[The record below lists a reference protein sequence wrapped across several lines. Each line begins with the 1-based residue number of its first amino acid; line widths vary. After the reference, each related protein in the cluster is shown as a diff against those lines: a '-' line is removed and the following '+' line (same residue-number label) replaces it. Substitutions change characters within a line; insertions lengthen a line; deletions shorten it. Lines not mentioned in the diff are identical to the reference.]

1 MITTLIFILVLSV
14 LVFAHELGHFWTA
27 RKLGVKAEEFGF
39 GFPPRAF
46 GFYRDIKGKW
56 RRFTG
61 NRALE
66 DLPAEQA
73 PADTVYS
80 LNWLP
85 IGGFVRIKGENGEG
99 KQDPDSFATKSLWRR
114 ALILSA
120 GVIMNVI
127 LAAMLLS
134 LGYMIGLPQG
144 IDDVRP
150 SARITKA
157 EVIVMEALADSPA
170 QRAGL
175 QAGDV
180 IVAVNGQEV
189 DSSEGLQAIVG
200 ANNGQATEFLV
211 KSQSEEKSL
220 QITPEIISST
230 GKPGIGVSIYAS
242 GTVRYPFFIAIW
254 EGIRATGLM
263 FWAIIVAFAVLIRDL
278 FLGVGV
284 GGQVAGP
291 VGIATLTGQVASLG
305 FAYLLQFMALLSLNL
320 ALINILPFPAL
331 DGGRLLFLLIEKF
344 KGRPVRQSV
353 EALIH
358 TIGFWLLILL
368 IIVVTYKDIV
378 RLFWFI
384 Y

>member
-1 MITTLIFILVLSV
+1 
-14 LVFAHELGHFWTA
+14 
-27 RKLGVKAEEFGF
+27 
-39 GFPPRAF
+39 
-46 GFYRDIKGKW
+46 
-56 RRFTG
+56 
-61 NRALE
+61 
-66 DLPAEQA
+66 
-73 PADTVYS
+73 
-80 LNWLP
+80 
-85 IGGFVRIKGENGEG
+85 
-99 KQDPDSFATKSLWRR
+99 
-114 ALILSA
+114 
-120 GVIMNVI
+120 
-127 LAAMLLS
+127 
-134 LGYMIGLPQG
+134 
-144 IDDVRP
+144 
-150 SARITKA
+150 
-157 EVIVMEALADSPA
+157 METLADSPA

-180 IVAVNGQEV
+180 IVSVNGEEV
-189 DSSEGLQAIVG
+189 NSSEALQALV
-200 ANNGQATEFLV
+200 AASNGQTTEFLI
-211 KSQSEEKSL
+211 KGQTEEKSL

-291 VGIATLTGQVASLG
+291 VGIATLTGQVAGLG

-344 KGRPVRQSV
+344 KGKPVRQSV
-353 EALIH
+353 EVLIH

-378 RLFWFI
+378 RLF
-384 Y
+384 

>member
-56 RRFTG
+56 RHFGGSRS
-61 NRALE
+61 LE

-99 KQDPDSFATKSLWRR
+99 KQDHDSFAAKSLWRR

-120 GVIMNVI
+120 GVMMNII

-134 LGYMIGLPQG
+134 LGYMIGLPQS

-150 SARITKA
+150 SAHITKA
-157 EVIVMEALADSPA
+157 EVVVMETLADSPA
-170 QRAGL
+170 QKAGL

-180 IVAVNGQEV
+180 IVSVNGEAVN
-189 DSSEGLQAIVG
+189 SSEGLQALVG
-200 ANNGQATEFLV
+200 ANNGQATNFVV
-211 KSQSEEKSL
+211 KSQAEEKNL

-278 FLGVGV
+278 FLGAGV

-291 VGIATLTGQVASLG
+291 VGIATLTGQVAGLG

-378 RLFWFI
+378 RLF
-384 Y
+384 